1 MLMTQFSYKVEIK
14 DDGAHTTVTRLA
26 DGATKT
32 FFNAGHKTPDGLVWL
47 MESITDDLAE
57 GYFPKP
63 REKKNKKPKA

>member
-1 MLMTQFSYKVEIK
+1 MLMTKYTYSVEIK
-14 DDGAHTTVTRLA
+14 DDGAYTTVTRLA

-32 FFNAGHKTPDGLVWL
+32 FFNAGHKTDVGMVAL

-63 REKKNKKPKA
+63 RKK